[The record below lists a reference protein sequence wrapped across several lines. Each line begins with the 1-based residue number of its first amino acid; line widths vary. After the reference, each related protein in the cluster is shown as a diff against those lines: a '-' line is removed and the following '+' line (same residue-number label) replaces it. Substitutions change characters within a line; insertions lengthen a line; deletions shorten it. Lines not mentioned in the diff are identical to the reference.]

1 MDGTEERK
9 DTSQAGDSSG
19 EKQGTSKKEPETFT
33 KEQVEEI
40 STKAVSDA
48 LSTAGRTAKSLEERE
63 EAIKKADERTAQEG
77 RERREKEL
85 EIARDDPD
93 KFTAVQLRH
102 KQEVKDAEL
111 AKDRRELDADKE
123 KHQEAVKVDLETIRV
138 FNRTKIA
145 AEVAV
150 DKGVSVDSLLK
161 LTKEDTREAMEAT
174 AKLLSEKKPPL
185 KTDSG
190 RGTGGEDLS
199 KLTPDQKIQTGLKV
213 FKEKQ

>member
-9 DTSQAGDSSG
+9 DTSRKEDSSS
-19 EKQGTSKKEPETFT
+19 EKQGTSEKEPKTFT
-33 KEQVEEI
+33 EEQVEEI

-48 LSTAGRTAKSLEERE
+48 LATAGRTAKSLDERE

-77 RERREKEL
+77 RERRER
-85 EIARDDPD
+85 EIEAARDDPD

-111 AKDRRELDADKE
+111 AKEKRDLDTEKE
-123 KHQEAVKVDLETIRV
+123 KHQETVKTDLETIRV
-138 FNRTKIA
+138 FNRTKLA

-150 DKGVSVDSLLK
+150 AKGVSVDALLK
-161 LTKEDTREAMEAT
+161 LTKEDSREAMEAT

-185 KTDSG
+185 RPDSS
-190 RGTGGEDLS
+190 RTIGGKDID
-199 KLTPDQKIQTGLKV
+199 KLTPDEMIKEGVRLKLS
-213 FKEKQ
+213 K